1 MITKNMIHMGYTQGV
16 VQLVISPNN
25 DGIVCQI
32 GDGWFYFG
40 GCTAEE
46 YDSVEA
52 YKRDTTIET
61 IVSEIYVVLNE
72 FSYESEFKDEYDYYE
87 AFLREN
93 IVEHD
98 WDHNKVWNA
107 IHELSDIRA
116 AYNVFDM
123 EDRKK
128 YRALSMGIEALRMAI
143 REVGG

>member
-1 MITKNMIHMGYTQGV
+1 MITKNMICEGYRQGI

-25 DGIVCQI
+25 DGVVCQI

-52 YKRDTTIET
+52 YKRDTTTET
-61 IVSEIYVVLNE
+61 IISEIYVVLNG

-87 AFLREN
+87 AYLREN
-93 IVEHD
+93 VVERD
-98 WDHNKVWNA
+98 WNHNEVWNA

-128 YRALSMGIEALRMAI
+128 YHALSMGIEALRMAI
-143 REVGG
+143 GE